1 VLSLKEEL
9 LLSRANIQLALFSI
23 LFTAAAVAAAYALS
37 SLFSLSG
44 SPSLLCIQWN
54 HTKKVKKTKITI
66 HHRTKKKN
74 SGFLT
79 NNNDR
84 HVTNMNSFLSFSVL
98 IYTLLY
104 SHFEENRHPPVLLS
118 QVHR

>member
-1 VLSLKEEL
+1 
-9 LLSRANIQLALFSI
+9 
-23 LFTAAAVAAAYALS
+23 
-37 SLFSLSG
+37 
-44 SPSLLCIQWN
+44 
-54 HTKKVKKTKITI
+54 
-66 HHRTKKKN
+66 
-74 SGFLT
+74 LT